1 MTDHPT
7 ALETLSARTERGT
20 CSRKPAYLV
29 QTHVCIPDGV
39 PSLKHNRT
47 TVTSAGTPAYMAPE
61 LLEDRPF
68 SKSVDLYA
76 FGILLW
82 EVRWSFAIVV
92 YTMCA
97 GLIPFHATVL

>member
-1 MTDHPT
+1 
-7 ALETLSARTERGT
+7 
-20 CSRKPAYLV
+20 
-29 QTHVCIPDGV
+29 
-39 PSLKHNRT
+39 
-47 TVTSAGTPAYMAPE
+47 MAPE

-82 EVRWSFAIVV
+82 EVRRSFAIVV

-97 GLIPFHATVL
+97 GLIPFHATVLGIR